1 LVRQTLPAQIKGSG
15 YLKGAFMAVRS
26 STLFQLLSRGQ
37 LSKLAKVLDE
47 NNVNSVNPGGY
58 SLLHEAVSKQNTE
71 AVRLLLD
78 NKAQVDS
85 LDPEGS
91 SPLVYAAS
99 HLNTE
104 IAKLLLDAG
113 ANPNVKDN
121 DGMTALRWAITR
133 PFKDPSILYRLLEY
147 GADPW
152 IENNA
157 GVSTVGYAETV
168 HPELA
173 DELKRAKPKN

>member
-1 LVRQTLPAQIKGSG
+1 
-15 YLKGAFMAVRS
+15 MAVRIG
-26 STLFQLLSRGQ
+26 TLFQLLNRGH
-37 LSKLAKVLDE
+37 LRKLAKLLDK

-58 SLLHEAVSKQNTE
+58 SLLHEAVSRQDVE

-78 NKAQVDS
+78 NKAQVDCV
-85 LDPEGS
+85 DPEGS

-99 HLNTE
+99 YLNTA
-104 IAKLLLDAG
+104 IVQLLLDAG
-113 ANPNVKDN
+113 ANPNLRNN

-133 PFKDPSILYRLLEY
+133 PSNDPGIIHQLLDC

-168 HPELA
+168 HPELV
-173 DELKRAKPKN
+173 DELKRAKPKE